1 MKRLGKFCSSVVVA
15 IMICFSL
22 FSHASLAAENTSM
35 GAIKVSNYLNVRS
48 QPSTD
53 SAVIGQLVNN
63 DVVEITGKTGN
74 WYIININGQT
84 AYIAV
89 DYVTIVSNEEA
100 SKLIEDAKKRAA
112 SVSAGQKI
120 VSTAKQY
127 IGTPY
132 VYGGKSPSG
141 FDCSG
146 FTSYVYEKN
155 GVAIPRTSSAQS
167 SAGTKIS
174 KGELKEGDLVFFGC
188 GSSSVNHVGIYV
200 GSGQFIH
207 SPSTGKTVTVE
218 SLNSGYY
225 SKTYISASRI
235 VK

>member
-1 MKRLGKFCSSVVVA
+1 MKKLAKICSA
-15 IMICFSL
+15 AMAAAMIVCSTFST
-22 FSHASLAAENTSM
+22 ASLAAENTSM

-53 SAVIGQLVNN
+53 GAVIGQLVNN

-74 WYIININGQT
+74 WYIINISGQT
-84 AYIAV
+84 AYISA
-89 DYVTIVSNEEA
+89 DYVTVVSSEEA
-100 SKLIEDAKKRAA
+100 SKLIKEAQKKA
-112 SVSAGQKI
+112 SSTTAGQKI

-132 VYGGKSPSG
+132 VYGGSSPSG

-146 FTSYVYEKN
+146 FTSYVYSKH
-155 GVAIPRTSSAQS
+155 GVSIPRTSSAQS
-167 SAGTKIS
+167 ASGTKVAKS
-174 KGELKEGDLVFFGC
+174 SLKEGDLVFFGC
-188 GSSSVNHVGIYV
+188 GSSNVNHVGIYV
-200 GSGQFIH
+200 GGGQFIH
-207 SPSTGKTVTVE
+207 SPSADKTVRIE

-225 SKTYISASRI
+225 AKTYISASRV